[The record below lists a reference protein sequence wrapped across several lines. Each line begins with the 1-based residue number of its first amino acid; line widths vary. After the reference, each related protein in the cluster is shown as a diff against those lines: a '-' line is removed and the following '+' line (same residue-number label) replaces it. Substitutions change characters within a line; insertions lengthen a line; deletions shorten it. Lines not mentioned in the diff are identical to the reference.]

1 MGDCCSAKFR
11 GLGWARAVITS
22 IREEAEVAE
31 VMLVDHGKTGTVA
44 LRLLHPLP
52 EVVSQTDWLSFSL
65 KVLMVVPDTYQW
77 SKEVRR
83 KVTGFCQH
91 ANRVRVKVR
100 EVHFGW

>member
-22 IREEAEVAE
+22 IRVEAEVAE

-65 KVLMVVPDTYQW
+65 KVMVVVPDTYQW

-83 KVTGFCQH
+83 KVTGFWQH
-91 ANRVRVKVR
+91 ADRVRVKVR